1 MVLKNSNTTRS
12 YQARPRSRPR
22 MHTILVRTVIRFPR
36 LFPRHLEARYRY
48 PEGRLCALDKFASM
62 KASIPAISPKGKLAF
77 PGDFSDTTY
86 DASDPDSPKLAGLK
100 PDMSTVPE
108 PRTLGYGFD
117 DGPNCSHNAFYDYLA
132 KKEQKATI
140 GSNVMDWPLQAQRAV
155 TDGHEICVH
164 TWSHNYM
171 TAFTSEGAFS
181 ELYYTMQAIKP
192 VTGFT
197 PTCWRPPFGDVDD
210 RIRYIAAQ
218 LGLETIL
225 WKYDS
230 NDWRAGTA
238 PNITA
243 ATVYANYD
251 ALIANVSAG
260 AFDTVFILIPLKEGA
275 IMLTHELNNF
285 TMQAAMDYYDRLADA
300 FDINVLQYMVPIS
313 VAQNKTQ
320 PYTESNYKMPSFAEY
335 TTNKDSGS
343 DSGSRSGSNS
353 HSKSSRGGTANVDQK
368 GAAGVRPSGGTCG
381 TRVSFYGGLYNGDIT
396 TAKNLRPE
404 RGVGYPPYSANT
416 GVATTIGISPDT
428 RRKIGSPQEGSQA
441 ERGSSS
447 SNDTLFGGSVL
458 APFQS
463 QGLQVQKRWYIGLVA
478 REQAVFVVTY
488 GECTVH
494 ELRGATRHVHAFRNR
509 KAISR

>member
-1 MVLKNSNTTRS
+1 MRKYPTASFVHL
-12 YQARPRSRPR
+12 AVVGLLVA
-22 MHTILVRTVIRFPR
+22 LVRAADEASEAATTDPALECTPYSYAPVYASRSSFPAIWKPIITI
-36 LFPRHLEARYRY
+36 PRADSV
-48 PEGRLCALDKFASM
+48 ALDKFASM

-77 PGDFSDTTY
+77 PGDFSNTTY
-86 DASDPDSPKLAGLK
+86 DASDPDCWWTAWKCVAPKLAGLK

-132 KKEQKATI
+132 KKEQKATMFFI

-171 TAFTSEGAFS
+171 TAFTNEGAFS
-181 ELYYTMQAIKP
+181 ELYYTMQAIKL

-243 ATVYANYD
+243 VTVYANYD
-251 ALIANVSAG
+251 VLIASVSAG
-260 AFDTVFILIPLKEGA
+260 AFDTEGA

-300 FDINVLQYMVPIS
+300 FDCIVPIA

-343 DSGSRSGSNS
+343 DSGSRPGSNS
-353 HSKSSRGGTANVDQK
+353 HSKSSRGGTANVDQSS
-368 GAAGVRPSGGTCG
+368 APGVRPSG
-381 TRVSFYGGLYNGDIT
+381 
-396 TAKNLRPE
+396 
-404 RGVGYPPYSANT
+404 
-416 GVATTIGISPDT
+416 VA
-428 RRKIGSPQEGSQA
+428 A
-441 ERGSSS
+441 
-447 SNDTLFGGSVL
+447 
-458 APFQS
+458 
-463 QGLQVQKRWYIGLVA
+463 GLVIVLY
-478 REQAVFVVTY
+478 AVLV
-488 GECTVH
+488 
-494 ELRGATRHVHAFRNR
+494 L
-509 KAISR
+509 

>member
-1 MVLKNSNTTRS
+1 
-12 YQARPRSRPR
+12 
-22 MHTILVRTVIRFPR
+22 
-36 LFPRHLEARYRY
+36 
-48 PEGRLCALDKFASM
+48 M
-62 KASIPAISPKGKLAF
+62 KASIPGISPKGKLAF

-86 DASDPDSPKLAGLK
+86 DASDQDCWWTAWKCVAPKLAELK

-108 PRTLGYGFD
+108 PRTIGYGFD

-132 KKEQKATI
+132 KKEQKATMFFI

-155 TDGHEICVH
+155 TDGHKICVQ
-164 TWSHNYM
+164 
-171 TAFTSEGAFS
+171 
-181 ELYYTMQAIKP
+181 LYYTMQAIKL

-251 ALIANVSAG
+251 APIASASAG
-260 AFDTVFILIPLKEGA
+260 AFDTEGA

-300 FDINVLQYMVPIS
+300 F

-353 HSKSSRGGTANVDQK
+353 HWKSSRGGTANVDQN
-368 GAAGVRPSGGTCG
+368 GAAGVRPSG
-381 TRVSFYGGLYNGDIT
+381 VPAGLV
-396 TAKNLRPE
+396 L
-404 RGVGYPPYSANT
+404 VL
-416 GVATTIGISPDT
+416 
-428 RRKIGSPQEGSQA
+428 KIGSPQEGSQA

-447 SNDTLFGGSVL
+447 SNDALFGGSVL

-463 QGLQVQKRWYIGLVA
+463 QGLHVQKRWCIGLVA

-494 ELRGATRHVHAFRNR
+494 ELRGATQHVHAFRNR
-509 KAISR
+509 KVIPR